1 MLTDADLVAPSTAR
15 FLTGFSALLVLTK
28 SSSFCDLLFTFSG
41 SAAVAAPTV
50 GLLLV
55 VMALYA
61 LAGRDIF
68 SDKVLTAYGD
78 QAYFSSYGR
87 ALSTMFQI
95 FVGDGWAAAMYA
107 ASDRTTEAAR
117 IFFVSFVAVIGLLV
131 TELIVGVIVTIF
143 SDVNAMQS
151 THVYGLLAKKGRSVD
166 QTKKGELKEDILSL
180 VVDMVPLYELLG
192 ILYTHGHDP
201 GHSRYLLQSFFQ
213 ELDRVVVVGRQRDSG
228 RLALGR
234 LVDRLLHEV
243 DPDVLLLEHPWMAAF
258 AAASSPMPRVSL
270 DGWQKLDGETSAEP
284 NRSKSTSER
293 LTTCLLYTSD
303 AADEEDSVDLGGRR
317 II

>member
-166 QTKKGELKEDILSL
+166 QTKTVS
-180 VVDMVPLYELLG
+180 
-192 ILYTHGHDP
+192 YTHLRAHETP
-201 GHSRYLLQSFFQ
+201 EH
-213 ELDRVVVVGRQRDSG
+213 
-228 RLALGR
+228 
-234 LVDRLLHEV
+234 LVCR
-243 DPDVLLLEHPWMAAF
+243 LLLEKKKKTTKKSV
-258 AAASSPMPRVSL
+258 SSIYRMR
-270 DGWQKLDGETSAEP
+270 Q
-284 NRSKSTSER
+284 N
-293 LTTCLLYTSD
+293 
-303 AADEEDSVDLGGRR
+303 
-317 II
+317 INI